1 MRLCVFLLFF
11 LPHSFA
17 NPEPNWQA
25 KWQSV
30 DELINILENIP
41 EGKATLAKARNRDPN
56 FAKKVRKGNSS
67 FTESTFQRS
76 YSLLDGSEQVEHKFR
91 ITLNESLSLSS
102 AVLDFA
108 HELVHFSEKEIQ
120 DPYHAEFQ
128 AKSFVKNGIE
138 GRGGELAALEK
149 ECLISWQLEGMYRSF
164 PVHLLCAPYKGK
176 ENAFLF
182 EKARK
187 DYYAVG
193 HYYYSIPDQMKQM
206 FPQVS
211 FDAVRF
217 SSSYAKKPYPVALYE
232 EFFQSKEAACANNRK
247 KFELISAQ
255 TQSRA
260 KAGRAPASANLIDL
274 KKRLVEFQKRNCR
287 DGKH

>member
-11 LPHSFA
+11 LPLSFA

-30 DELINILENIP
+30 EELTKILDSTQ
-41 EGKATLAKARNRDPN
+41 EGKAILAKAKKRDPN
-56 FAKKVRKGNSS
+56 FAKKVRRGNSS

-76 YSLLDGSEQVEHKFR
+76 YSLLDGSEQVDHKFR
-91 ITLNESLSLSS
+91 ITLNSSLSLSS

-108 HELVHFSEKEIQ
+108 HELVHFAEKEMQ
-120 DPYHAEFQ
+120 DPYHTDFQ
-128 AKSFVKNGIE
+128 AKSFVRNGIE
-138 GRGGELAALEK
+138 GKGGELAALEK
-149 ECLISWQLEGMYRSF
+149 ECLVSWQLEDTYRSF
-164 PVHLLCAPYKGK
+164 PMHLLCAPYKKKGS
-176 ENAFLF
+176 EFLS

-260 KAGRAPASANLIDL
+260 KAGRAPASANLLDL
-274 KKRLVEFQKRNCR
+274 RKRLVEFQKRNCR
-287 DGKH
+287 DGK